1 MFRFFKKGIA
11 VFICLLFFASLT
23 MALPTKDKGCLNWDG
38 PALNEDGSVLND
50 LAGFKAYWANTP
62 LVDANNHGYTNG
74 DSWDVPDP
82 LATSAC
88 FKDMT
93 NLVVADNKY
102 FVITAYDT
110 SGNESTFSNEVQK
123 VPFAGT
129 VPSAPG
135 NNRLNIK

>member
-1 MFRFFKKGIA
+1 MIKMFRKCMA
-11 VFICLLFFASLT
+11 VFICMLFFASIT
-23 MALPTKDKGCLNWDG
+23 VALPTEDKGCLNWDG
-38 PALNEDGSVLND
+38 PTTNSDGSSLID
-50 LAGFKAYWANTP
+50 LAGFKAYWADAP
-62 LVDANNHGYTNG
+62 LVDIKNHSYTNG
-74 DSWDVPDP
+74 NRWDVSDP
-82 LATSAC
+82 LATSLC

-93 NLVVADNKY
+93 TLVSANNKY

-110 SGNESTFSNEVQK
+110 SGNESAFSNEVQK